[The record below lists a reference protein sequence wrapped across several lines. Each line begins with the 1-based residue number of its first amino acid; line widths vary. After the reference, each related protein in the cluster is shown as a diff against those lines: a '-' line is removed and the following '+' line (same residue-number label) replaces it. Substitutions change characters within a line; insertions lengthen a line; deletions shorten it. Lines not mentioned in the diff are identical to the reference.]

1 MKFSELKP
9 CDACGKGLGL
19 FFYRVQIEQH
29 GVNVAEM
36 RKRHAMDVMFP
47 GAPGLAATFH
57 GDSDDGTIKIQTRT
71 RLLCRHAL
79 STCRR
84 SPSRSRATTKRTAKG
99 VARDLFS

>member
-71 RLLCRHAL
+71 RLLCQACAL
-79 STCRR
+79 DV
-84 SPSRSRATTKRTAKG
+84 PAIA
-99 VARDLFS
+99 VAFEGDNEEDGEGGGT

>member
-71 RLLCRHAL
+71 QLLCQPCFLDMPAI
-79 STCRR
+79 
-84 SPSRSRATTKRTAKG
+84 A
-99 VARDLFS
+99 VAFEGDNEEDGEGGGA